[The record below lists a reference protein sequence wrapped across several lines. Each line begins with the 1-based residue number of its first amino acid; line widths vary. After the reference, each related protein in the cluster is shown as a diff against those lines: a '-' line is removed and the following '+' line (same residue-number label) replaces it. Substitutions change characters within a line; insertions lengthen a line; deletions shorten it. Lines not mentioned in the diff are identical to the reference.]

1 MSDAI
6 NRCNAE
12 ETAACCCVDV
22 GTVIDNEDCTA
33 SYQCIFASEQ
43 DAEIMLNTLIKKA
56 KSVESDPCV
65 IRHSIDAVDDRMQ
78 LSVDFTFSCQA
89 EALIFQ
95 LGLR

>member
-1 MSDAI
+1 MPDAI

-33 SYQCIFASEQ
+33 SFQCVFSSKQE
-43 DAEIMLNTLIKKA
+43 AELMLNTLIKKA
-56 KSVESDPCV
+56 KMVESDPC
-65 IRHSIDAVDDRMQ
+65 IIQHEIAPVDGGMQ
-78 LSVDFTFSCQA
+78 LSADFIFSCQA
-89 EALIFQ
+89 ESLIFQ

>member
-1 MSDAI
+1 MFDVI

-33 SYQCIFASEQ
+33 SYQCVFVSEQ
-43 DAEIMLNTLIKKA
+43 EAEVMVNTLIKKA
-56 KSVESDPCV
+56 KSVESDPCI
-65 IRHSIDAVDDRMQ
+65 IRHSIEAVDGGMQ